1 MITQDAQK
9 EKENNQIISKVIQ
22 IKTKV
27 EVISEEN
34 YTYRKLWNDF
44 RSGKIVSV
52 PELLQRIL
60 PKDVWT
66 ALVANAYMRTNFI
79 FIGGSKLQTFVFI
92 TKQAL
97 LDSFNK
103 DIDMALNNDNA
114 EFIQEAIDIINTY
127 SDAEE
132 FIIDGQSRGLLALV
146 PFFENEIKYQDTIT
160 FNNKNSYTD
169 FFFKELSNEERDAIL
184 NQEIDKKIVIEGSL
198 KDAASLVVGM
208 NTNNPFSPS
217 AKNWLIWFDKLKF
230 DISRDI
236 IYHFNLP
243 ALCSSKH
250 IAADLAKYKFSTSGH
265 IQLLFETIHLIK
277 NINTPANYKIP
288 SASQFHK
295 ILQDPALYMNKL
307 SVDSEEYEMLRVSL
321 GALADIQL
329 IKSKIPKYA
338 NAINLLIKYQFL
350 FNRKF
355 ETAQDLLKEVFPSFE
370 HYTSRIKVNDRK
382 EFTKVMLE
390 NEINEM
396 SINEHELDSEGNP
409 KKDADGKKIDDREG
423 IKYIMQSTDEISKM
437 KNRFKLIE
445 GFLKKTLITL
455 KDRGIIE
462 IVHKRTNE
470 NWFDVFRKTSGT
482 QVDMYGRPI
491 SDIHYL
497 ENMDK
502 YDIGHKESNRS
513 GGEETIENKE
523 LEDSQKNKAKGDRS
537 Y

>member
-1 MITQDAQK
+1 VYNTINKKLIK
-9 EKENNQIISKVIQ
+9 EIKIKKKV
-22 IKTKV
+22 KV
-27 EVISEEN
+27 VSEAN

-44 RSGKIVSV
+44 KSGKIVSV

-60 PKDVWT
+60 PKDVWNN
-66 ALVANAYMRTNFI
+66 AVANAYMRTNFI
-79 FIGGSKLQTFVFI
+79 FIGGSKLQTFVFMS
-92 TKQAL
+92 KQAL

-127 SDAEE
+127 PDAEE

-146 PFFENEIKYQDTIT
+146 PFFENEIAYQDTID
-160 FNNKNSYTD
+160 FDNKKSYTN
-169 FFFKELSNEERDAIL
+169 FFFNELSPEEKDIIL
-184 NQEIDKKIVIEGSL
+184 DQEICKNIVIKGSL

-208 NTNNPFSPS
+208 NTNNPFTPS

-236 IYHFNLP
+236 IYHLNLP
-243 ALCSSKH
+243 ALCSTKH
-250 IAADLAKYKFSTSGH
+250 IAADLDKYKFSTSGH

-277 NINTPANYKIP
+277 NINTPANYKLP
-288 SASQFHK
+288 SASQFHT
-295 ILQDPALYMNKL
+295 ILQDPVLYMSKL
-307 SVDSEEYEMLRVSL
+307 SVDSEEYEMLRASL

-382 EFTKVMLE
+382 EFTRVMLD
-390 NEINEM
+390 NEIHEQ
-396 SINEHELDSEGNP
+396 SINEHELDSEGKP
-409 KKDADGKKIDDREG
+409 KKDPDTGKPIDDREG
-423 IKYIMQSTDEISKM
+423 IKYIMQSTSEIGKM
-437 KNRFKLIE
+437 KKRFKLIE
-445 GFLKKTLITL
+445 GFLKNTLITL

-462 IVHKRTNE
+462 IVHKRTKE

-482 QVDMYGRPI
+482 KEDMYGRPI

-513 GGEETIENKE
+513 GGEENIENKE
-523 LEDSQKNKAKGDRS
+523 LEDSHKNKSKGNQS